1 MQHGRNEQTQKPD
14 CSASTAFTPGQQT
27 SPRSLQAIAIPGI
40 PEVHPHSDLGAII
53 GDAIEKSGHG
63 FLQGDVIVA
72 AQKIVSKAEGRHVD
86 LANVKPGARAIQL
99 ANETGKDARL
109 VEVILSESNRVVRHR
124 LGVLIVE
131 HRLGF
136 VLANAGVDQSNVNP
150 ATGSEP
156 VLLLPENPDAS
167 AERLRAQLA
176 QRFNCEPAVIIN
188 DSFGRPWRLG
198 TTGTALGAAGLPA
211 LMDMRGRPDLFNR
224 PLYVTEVGFADEIAA
239 TASLLMGQAN
249 EGCPVVLIRGLTWS
263 VPPNP
268 AASLLRNHEQD
279 LFR

>member
-1 MQHGRNEQTQKPD
+1 MTL
-14 CSASTAFTPGQQT
+14 TLTPL
-27 SPRSLQAIAIPGI
+27 REIPLIQPG
-40 PEVHPHSDLGAII
+40 DNLGEILFNAAQRTGLSWQD
-53 GDAIEKSGHG
+53 GDI
-63 FLQGDVIVA
+63 LVV

-156 VLLLPENPDAS
+156 VYNKKTRGTVWMPTYSYVQAS
-167 AERLRAQLA
+167 GTGAVQLTAQLTFA
-176 QRFNCEPAVIIN
+176 GCVSTYVWV
-188 DSFGRPWRLG
+188 DGFGWYF
-198 TTGTALGAAGLPA
+198 TGTSY
-211 LMDMRGRPDLFNR
+211 PDYSIVVDR
-224 PLYVTEVGFADEIAA
+224 KQGSKYK
-239 TASLLMGQAN
+239 
-249 EGCPVVLIRGLTWS
+249 PVLQGSFLS
-263 VPPNP
+263 P
-268 AASLLRNHEQD
+268 AAPPPQ
-279 LFR
+279 